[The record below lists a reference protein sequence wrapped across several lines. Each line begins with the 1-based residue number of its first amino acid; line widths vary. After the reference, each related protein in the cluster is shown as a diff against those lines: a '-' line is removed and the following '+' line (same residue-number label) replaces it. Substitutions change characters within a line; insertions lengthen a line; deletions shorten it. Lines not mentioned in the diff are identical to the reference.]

1 MILHTLLHLLPS
13 NTTLKIYKMRYSNC
27 LLSAL
32 LFIACS
38 SRSYAGG
45 SIFSQDSLPGRAES
59 AQKTEKKY
67 PSGTPYRKNSLKINI
82 SSLWLNNYS
91 FTYERMLARK
101 ISFVAGYRFMPTRIL
116 ANVSAIK
123 NVIDQVASDG
133 DDVKTDINKISASN
147 NAFTGEFR
155 FYAGRKP
162 GARGFYVS
170 LYGRY
175 SKLDIDY
182 PYDYQTDAKTYTVPL
197 KASTTMWGAGLMI
210 GAQWLIAKR
219 VTLDWYIMGGHYG
232 TIKGNATGAT
242 NLSDMPDQDRQFLKS
257 DIEGLFTAGNKQ
269 YITATVTDQGVQAK
283 ISGPMIGIRGA
294 GINLGIAF

>member
-1 MILHTLLHLLPS
+1 
-13 NTTLKIYKMRYSNC
+13 MRYFNC

-45 SIFSQDSLPGRAES
+45 SAFSRDSLPGRAEDLKKT
-59 AQKTEKKY
+59 AQKLPPLT
-67 PSGTPYRKNSLKINI
+67 SYRKNSLKINI

-91 FTYERMLARK
+91 FSYERMLTRK

-116 ANVSAIK
+116 SNVSLIK
-123 NVIDQVASDG
+123 NIVDRAASDG
-133 DDVKTDINKISASN
+133 DAIKTDVDKISTSS

-155 FYAGRKP
+155 FYAGHKP
-162 GARGFYVS
+162 GARGLYLS

-175 SKLDIDY
+175 SRLDIDY
-182 PYDYQTDAKTYTVPL
+182 PYDYQTDTKTYTIPL

-232 TIKGNATGAT
+232 TIKGNVTGVT
-242 NLSDMPDQDRQFLKS
+242 NLSDMPDEDRQYLKS
-257 DIEGLFTAGNKQ
+257 DIEGLFTANNKQ

-283 ISGPMIGIRGA
+283 ISGPMIGIRSA